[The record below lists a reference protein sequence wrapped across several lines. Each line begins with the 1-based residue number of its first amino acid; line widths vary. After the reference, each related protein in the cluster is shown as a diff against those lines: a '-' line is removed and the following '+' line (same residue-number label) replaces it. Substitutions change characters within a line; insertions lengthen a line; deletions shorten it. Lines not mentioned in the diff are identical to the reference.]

1 MDISSAMAEFEEA
14 LNEQLSLTGA
24 DPEIEAAA
32 EALLAVLRPTLH
44 RLALGLAEQAAEEVS
59 AQLPE
64 YAIDV
69 VLSEG
74 QPSLAAR
81 PLSDDPPFAAEDLE
95 ARLTVRLP
103 NKLKAL
109 IEEAAAEAG
118 DSVNTYVFK
127 SLSSRAHKASKSGR
141 RVSGTIQT

>member
-1 MDISSAMAEFEEA
+1 MDITSAKAEFEA
-14 LNEQLSLTGA
+14 AVNEQLSLAGT
-24 DPEIEAAA
+24 DSDVEAAA
-32 EALLAVLRPTLH
+32 DALLAVLQPTIH

-59 AQLPE
+59 AQLPDYVVE
-64 YAIDV
+64 V
-69 VLSEG
+69 VLADG
-74 QPSLAAR
+74 QPSLTPR
-81 PLSDDPPFAAEDLE
+81 PVAEESPFAAEDLE

-103 NKLKAL
+103 AKLKAL

-127 SLSSRAHKASKSGR
+127 SLSSRAQKATKSGR